1 MKKTVKALALA
12 LVFIISFGFVTASAK
27 GTVLS
32 NDKFYVELPEGFEVC
47 TDYGDSH
54 YYFENEYSY
63 EGIDIIVEGNLR
75 FPDGIKNTPEN
86 IIEERFRAFFYD
98 VEETGFAEIK
108 TLEKGEINGISACY
122 IYGYIDNE
130 LYSDDIFAYI
140 LTTHETLFIVYT
152 TLSSG
157 TQQEGKQPAYL
168 KDFMKTFLVNGT
180 YYNGEKLSKA
190 HDFSKEE
197 HYIDALERDVLSE
210 DYYEY
215 NSNVDSFAAVI
226 IFLGFAFPILF
237 IVLIVLYVKTRKK
250 LKEYKEF
257 FGTIEQARSAMY
269 QHQMQRGYQPYGNQQ
284 YYGYNINMQ
293 QPVQPY
299 NQGGYAPQQQPQ
311 QPIQS
316 QQSQQCTNPT
326 QTQDFYNNINE

>member
-1 MKKTVKALALA
+1 MKKTVKALALV
-12 LVFIISFGFVTASAK
+12 LVFIMSFAFVTASAK

-47 TDYGDSH
+47 TDYGDNR
-54 YYFENEYSY
+54 YYLENVDTFDGVY
-63 EGIDIIVEGNLR
+63 IVVEGNLR

-108 TLEKGEINGISACY
+108 ALEKGEINGISACY
-122 IYGYIDNE
+122 VYGYVDNE

-140 LTTHETLFIVYT
+140 LTTQENLFIVYT
-152 TLSSG
+152 TITSG
-157 TQQEGKQPAYL
+157 IQEEGKQPDYL
-168 KDFMKTFLVNGT
+168 KDFMRTFLVNGT
-180 YYNGEKLSKA
+180 YYDGEKLSKA

-197 HYIDALERDVLSE
+197 HYIDALERDMLTD
-210 DYYEY
+210 DYYE
-215 NSNVDSFAAVI
+215 NNDNFDVI
-226 IFLGFAFPILF
+226 LGFIIASFTLPVVLIVF
-237 IVLIVLYVKTRKK
+237 IVLYFKTRKK

-257 FGTIEQARSAMY
+257 FGTIEQAKSAMY
-269 QHQMQRGYQPYGNQQ
+269 QQQMQRGYQPYGNQQ
-284 YYGYNINMQ
+284 YYGYNPNMQ
-293 QPVQPY
+293 QPNMQPY
-299 NQGGYAPQQQPQ
+299 NQGGYAPQQ

>member
-1 MKKTVKALALA
+1 MKKTVKALALV
-12 LVFIISFGFVTASAK
+12 LVFIMSFGFVTASAK

-32 NDKFYVELPEGFEVC
+32 NDKFYVELPEGFEIC

-63 EGIDIIVEGNLR
+63 EGIDIIVEGNLL

-86 IIEERFRAFFYD
+86 IIEERFKTFFYD
-98 VEETGFAEIK
+98 VDETGFAEVK

-122 IYGYIDNE
+122 VYGYVDNE

-140 LTTHETLFIVYT
+140 LTTRETLFIVYT

-157 TQQEGKQPAYL
+157 TQDEGKQPAYL
-168 KDFMKTFLVNGT
+168 KDFMKNFLVNGT
-180 YYNGEKLSKA
+180 YYDGEKLSKA

-197 HYIDALERDVLSE
+197 HYIDALERDMLTE

-215 NSNVDSFAAVI
+215 NDDFDVI
-226 IFLGFAFPILF
+226 LGFIIASFTLPVVLIVF
-237 IVLIVLYVKTRKK
+237 IVLYFKTKKK

-269 QHQMQRGYQPYGNQQ
+269 QQQMQRGYQPYANPQ
-284 YYGYNINMQ
+284 YYGYNSGMQ

-311 QPIQS
+311 QPIQP
-316 QQSQQCTNPT
+316 QQTSASSET
-326 QTQDFYNNINE
+326 QEF

>member
-1 MKKTVKALALA
+1 MKKTVKVLA
-12 LVFIISFGFVTASAK
+12 LVLVFIMSFGVVTASAK

-47 TDYGDSH
+47 TDYGDNR
-54 YYFENEYSY
+54 YYLENVDTFDGVY
-63 EGIDIIVEGNLR
+63 IVVEGNLR

-98 VEETGFAEIK
+98 VEETGFAEVK

-122 IYGYIDNE
+122 IYGYVDNE

-152 TLSSG
+152 TLSSD
-157 TQQEGKQPAYL
+157 TQQEGEQPVYL
-168 KDFMKTFLVNGT
+168 KDFMRTFLVNGT
-180 YYNGEKLSKA
+180 YYNGEKLSKP

-197 HYIDALERDVLSE
+197 HYIDALERDMLTE
-210 DYYEY
+210 DYYEH
-215 NSNVDSFAAVI
+215 NDDFDVI
-226 IFLGFAFPILF
+226 LGFIIASFTLPVVLIVF
-237 IVLIVLYVKTRKK
+237 IVLYFKTKKK

-269 QHQMQRGYQPYGNQQ
+269 QQQMQRGYQPYGNQQ
-284 YYGYNINMQ
+284 YYGYNPNMQ
-293 QPVQPY
+293 QPNMQPY
-299 NQGGYAPQQQPQ
+299 NQGGYASQQQPQ

>member
-1 MKKTVKALALA
+1 MKKTVKALALV
-12 LVFIISFGFVTASAK
+12 LVFIMSFGFVTASAK

-47 TDYGDSH
+47 TDCGDSH

-63 EGIDIIVEGNLR
+63 EGIDIIVEGNLL

-108 TLEKGEINGISACY
+108 ALEKGEINGISACY
-122 IYGYIDNE
+122 IYGYVDNE

-140 LTTHETLFIVYT
+140 LTTQENLFIVYT
-152 TLSSG
+152 TLSLG
-157 TQQEGKQPAYL
+157 TQDEGKQPAYL
-168 KDFMKTFLVNGT
+168 KDFMRTLLVNGT
-180 YYNGEKLSKA
+180 YYNGEKLSKP

-197 HYIDALERDVLSE
+197 HYIDALERDVLTE

-215 NSNVDSFAAVI
+215 NDDFDVI
-226 IFLGFAFPILF
+226 LGFIIASFTLPVVLIVF
-237 IVLIVLYVKTRKK
+237 IVLYFKTKKK

-269 QHQMQRGYQPYGNQQ
+269 QHQMQRGYQPYGNPQ
-284 YYGYNINMQ
+284 YYGYNMNMQ

-299 NQGGYAPQQQPQ
+299 NQSGSYTPQPQ
-311 QPIQS
+311 PMQPPQTVQPPQTS
-316 QQSQQCTNPT
+316 ASSET
-326 QTQDFYNNINE
+326 QEF